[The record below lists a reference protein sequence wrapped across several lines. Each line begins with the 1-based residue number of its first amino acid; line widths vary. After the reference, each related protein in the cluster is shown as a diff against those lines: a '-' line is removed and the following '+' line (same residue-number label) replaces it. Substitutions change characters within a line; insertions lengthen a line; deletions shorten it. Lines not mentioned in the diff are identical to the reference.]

1 MATNVQRATAILD
14 ALVDGTADQTV
25 LAKVGDAYA
34 FTYRRG
40 ETLNNQEKAGVFI
53 NQLRMSIK
61 QIVRDA
67 IKSQAAAAAA
77 ANADGEISIGNDS

>member
-14 ALVDGTADQTV
+14 ALVDGTADPTI

-40 ETLNNQEKAGVFI
+40 ETLNNQEKAVVFI
-53 NQLRMSIK
+53 NVLRASIK
-61 QIVRDA
+61 QVVRDA

-77 ANADGEISIGNDS
+77 NAADGEISIGNNS